1 MIKGIQ
7 VSDKGNKLARL
18 LPPRHSK
25 RSVIYALEPIFGNT
39 KHPNIYIDSIC
50 AKVCVTPLDSV
61 A

>member
-18 LPPRHSK
+18 FAPTHSK
-25 RSVIYALEPIFGNT
+25 RSVIYALEPVFGNT
-39 KHPNIYIDSIC
+39 KHPSIYTDSIC